1 MIQKRKRNSYQP
13 EYPSLRILAITVLII
28 ISSQSFAQTTSVL
41 KIDSCYAMASRNYP
55 LIRQYDLIEKSK
67 EYTISNAN
75 KAYLPQISITGIGAY
90 IISGLPT
97 ISLPNTEPADKS
109 DFQFIG
115 IAQLNQ
121 VIWDGGATRA
131 QKDIAEAGA
140 EVDKAAIDISTYELH
155 ERINQLYF
163 GILVIDEQMKQ
174 LEILVDNLNRSLK
187 NLELTLDNG
196 LTYQSDVDEVK
207 AELLNVGQ
215 KKTEFTY
222 VRKGYI
228 DMLAFMVGKPLPETV
243 QLERPVVLESYYSL
257 ANNRPE
263 LNLYANQIRM
273 IEASSSID
281 KVTVMPKFGVLAA
294 GILIEPGMSFG
305 TESISSLA
313 LAGLSVSW
321 NTSGLY
327 KLSSNKKLNTIKMDK
342 VNNQRETFLFN
353 NTLHLKQT
361 SFEIEKQKE
370 IIRSDDE
377 IVLMRSRIRSAYQL
391 KYNNGICSMNE
402 VIAAINKEAEARSSQ
417 ALHSVQLLMSLYN
430 YKTKTG
436 N

>member
-1 MIQKRKRNSYQP
+1 
-13 EYPSLRILAITVLII
+13 
-28 ISSQSFAQTTSVL
+28 
-41 KIDSCYAMASRNYP
+41 
-55 LIRQYDLIEKSK
+55 
-67 EYTISNAN
+67 
-75 KAYLPQISITGIGAY
+75 
-90 IISGLPT
+90 
-97 ISLPNTEPADKS
+97 
-109 DFQFIG
+109 
-115 IAQLNQ
+115 
-121 VIWDGGATRA
+121 
-131 QKDIAEAGA
+131 
-140 EVDKAAIDISTYELH
+140 
-155 ERINQLYF
+155 
-163 GILVIDEQMKQ
+163 
-174 LEILVDNLNRSLK
+174 
-187 NLELTLDNG
+187 
-196 LTYQSDVDEVK
+196 
-207 AELLNVGQ
+207 
-215 KKTEFTY
+215 
-222 VRKGYI
+222 
-228 DMLAFMVGKPLPETV
+228 
-243 QLERPVVLESYYSL
+243 
-257 ANNRPE
+257 
-263 LNLYANQIRM
+263 
-273 IEASSSID
+273 
-281 KVTVMPKFGVLAA
+281 VTVMPKFGVLAA

-353 NTLHLKQT
+353 NTLQLKQS

-391 KYNNGICSMNE
+391 KYDNGICSMNE